1 MVGSSS
7 MGSIWSCGS
16 NRHESVGMTS
26 PETSWIEQEAIEK
39 WWNKHRFELKQAV
52 TVERVRL
59 QEENEELKGEYM
71 QLESKVFELEK
82 ELVFVR
88 AVIDKCTP
96 NDYARTQAE
105 NEKLKK
111 RVKELETLVELG

>member
-1 MVGSSS
+1 
-7 MGSIWSCGS
+7 
-16 NRHESVGMTS
+16 MTS

-59 QEENEELKGEYM
+59 QG
-71 QLESKVFELEK
+71 
-82 ELVFVR
+82 
-88 AVIDKCTP
+88 
-96 NDYARTQAE
+96 E

-111 RVKELETLVELG
+111 QVDRLEAWIKNERGWTDFQKEN